1 MFKKILKIISFA
13 IVILFIL
20 LLIFSFFSTKEHT
33 KLTITSNSPE
43 KIYQLRGYKNYANTS
58 SSNAVV
64 VDLYNYKTNK
74 RIQKA
79 FYVEVHS
86 LKLSIDWVDNTH
98 VKINNHLLNV
108 KDLKEHNFTDYN

>member
-1 MFKKILKIISFA
+1 MFKKILKIILFVIA
-13 IVILFIL
+13 ILFIL
-20 LLIFSFFSTKEHT
+20 FLIFSFFSTKERA
-33 KLTITSNSPE
+33 KLTITSNSPD
-43 KIYQLRGYKNYANTS
+43 KIYQLKGYKSYANTS

-79 FYVEVHS
+79 FYVEVHV

-108 KDLKEHNFTDYN
+108 KELKEHNFTDYN